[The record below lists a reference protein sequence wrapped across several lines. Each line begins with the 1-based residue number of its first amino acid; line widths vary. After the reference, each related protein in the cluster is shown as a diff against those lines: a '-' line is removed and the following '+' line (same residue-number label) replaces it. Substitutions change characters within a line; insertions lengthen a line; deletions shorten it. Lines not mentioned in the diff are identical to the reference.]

1 MVLKSISLF
10 NVLSKRMSWLAKR
23 QAILAQN
30 VANIDTPGYK
40 PLDLRPLD
48 FRSLAR
54 SAAGRMKMT
63 TTNAGHLTAAGVKA
77 GDRTTV
83 VKAPTAEANI
93 SGNEVVLEDEMMKVG
108 QTRME
113 YELAMTL
120 YRRNVSLLRS
130 AMRGRR

>member
-10 NVLSKRMSWLAKR
+10 NVLSKRMSWLAER

-40 PLDLRPLD
+40 PRDLRPLD

-63 TTNAGHLTAAGVKA
+63 ITNAGHLTAAGVKA

-83 VKAPTAEANI
+83 VKVPTAEANI
-93 SGNEVVLEDEMMKVG
+93 SGNEVVLEDEMLKVG

-113 YELAMTL
+113 YELATTL
-120 YRRNVSLLRS
+120 YRRNVKMLRS
-130 AMRGRR
+130 AMRGGR